1 MPVPQ
6 AAQVQSDDPGESI
19 IVLQKEASVEFPSPP
34 PFRDLGLGLM
44 EPRREIEERDEYEVT
59 LSPKPRP
66 QLSIPN
72 WNAHNGE
79 SSKMYEAAKPNR
91 YFPPQ
96 ETTSGD
102 ASRGRKR
109 KAMSEEDKQRANLV
123 RRLGACPNCRRRKLA
138 VSHCPSTNLES
149 LTHLTVLSKSRPW

>member
-6 AAQVQSDDPGESI
+6 DTRIQSDDPGESI
-19 IVLQKEASVEFPSPP
+19 IVLQKEASAEFPSPP
-34 PFRDLGLGLM
+34 PFRTSRPFVIM
-44 EPRREIEERDEYEVT
+44 EPRHEIEERDEYEVT

-72 WNAHNGE
+72 WNAHRESNGE
-79 SSKMYEAAKPNR
+79 SSKSYEAAKPNR

-96 ETTSGD
+96 ETTSD

-109 KAMSEEDKQRANLV
+109 KAMSDEDKQRANLV

-138 VSHCPSTNLES
+138 VSQ
-149 LTHLTVLSKSRPW
+149 